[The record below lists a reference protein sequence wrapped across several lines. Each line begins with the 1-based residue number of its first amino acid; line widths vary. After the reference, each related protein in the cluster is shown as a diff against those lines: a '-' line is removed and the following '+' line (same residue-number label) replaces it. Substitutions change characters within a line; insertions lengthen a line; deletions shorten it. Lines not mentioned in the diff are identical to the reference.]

1 MKNQIH
7 SELGIGTRKLR
18 GDARID
24 HWPLEERKQILQW
37 LADGDPLRD
46 VAAKIHHHF
55 GKRVH
60 FATVG
65 KFYARERKRDLA
77 VDFHDVSDFYQT
89 MTSHA
94 ARHPINFSEAMQLA
108 LGMEFMR
115 AYSANRLSPNDLLR
129 YCQAIIKQR
138 HNELRSARLGLE
150 EKRFESLRQ
159 QFELPPE
166 MATPPQPPG
175 DDNRVG

>member
-1 MKNQIH
+1 MKKPLH
-7 SELGIGTRKLR
+7 PELGLATRKLR
-18 GDARID
+18 GDARMD
-24 HWPLEERKQILQW
+24 RWPVEERKQILQW
-37 LADGDPLRD
+37 LADGETLRD
-46 VAAKIHHHF
+46 VAAKIHRHF

-77 VDFHDVSDFYQT
+77 MDFNEVSDFYQT
-89 MTSHA
+89 MTTHA
-94 ARHPINFSEAMQLA
+94 ARHSINFQEAMQLA

-138 HNELRSARLGLE
+138 QNELRSARIGLE
-150 EKRFESLRQ
+150 EKRFESLRR

-166 MATPPQPPG
+166 MATPPQPP
-175 DDNRVG
+175 DDTNRDG